1 MNGGELNQH
10 VPPAPQPGAPPQP
23 PRPAPTVV
31 SVEVVRVEGPEVE
44 VRLADGRTG
53 VIPSKEFDS
62 QPTPGQSVEAA
73 VLTRDDPRGRVWLSR
88 SWALKHQ
95 RWEEV
100 VAAKASHTPVR
111 GTVVKAVKGGYV
123 VDVGLRAFLPSSLV
137 DTSPAVDGG
146 ALVGTEIE
154 ALVTEA
160 DPVADRLVLS
170 RRDHLRRVRRDSEK
184 ATYAALAVGGRA
196 RGTVVGVFDYG
207 AQVDLGSVRGL
218 IHRSELSWG
227 RIDDPA
233 EVVAI
238 GEEVEVVV
246 LEVHRGK
253 RRVALSLRRVSDDPL
268 LTVTVG
274 EVDDAVITR
283 VVEFGAFARLGASGA
298 EGLIHVSELSEL
310 PGARPDQ
317 LVTPGEVVRVK
328 VIDVQ
333 PAKRRLGLSVRQAV
347 WS

>member
-1 MNGGELNQH
+1 
-10 VPPAPQPGAPPQP
+10 
-23 PRPAPTVV
+23 
-31 SVEVVRVEGPEVE
+31 VEGREVE
-44 VRLADGRTG
+44 VRLADGRSG
-53 VIPSKEFDS
+53 VIPSGEFDT
-62 QPTPGQSVEAA
+62 QPSPGTTVVAA
-73 VLTRDDPRGRVWLSR
+73 VLARDDPRGRVWLSHA
-88 SWALKHQ
+88 WAVKHR
-95 RWEEV
+95 RWEAMHE
-100 VAAKASHTPVR
+100 AKASHSPVR

-137 DTSPAVDGG
+137 DESPAGDG
-146 ALVGTEIE
+146 ANLVGTEIE

-170 RRDHLRRVRRDSEK
+170 RRDHLRRTRRDQEK
-184 ATYAALAVGGRA
+184 ATYAALTAGGRTS
-196 RGTVVGVFDYG
+196 GVVVAVLDYG

-227 RIDDPA
+227 RVDHPD
-233 EVVAI
+233 EVVTV
-238 GEEVEVVV
+238 GQPVEVVV
-246 LEVHRGK
+246 LEVNRSK

-268 LTVTVG
+268 LAVVVG

-283 VVEFGAFARLGASGA
+283 VVEFGAFARMVDSGA
-298 EGLIHVSELSEL
+298 EGLVHVSELSEL

-317 LVTPGEVVRVK
+317 LVTPGEMVRVK